1 MIRFFAQHQ
10 TAANLLVLAFIVL
23 GLIALPKIKRETMP
37 EIPPRNIEVRIPYP
51 GASALDVELGLC
63 QRIEDAVE
71 GVENREETRCQ
82 AREGRAV
89 ATIEMLEGNDFDRF
103 LNDIKTEV
111 EAIDNFPD
119 DAEMPIIK
127 QLGLFDFVATIVV
140 AGPMSVPDLKA
151 YAEDMKDRLL
161 LLDEISQIDINGF
174 SEHQIR
180 IEIPLATVR
189 QFGLGIDDIANVI
202 SSQSIDLPAGSIEA
216 AGADVLI
223 RFDDKRRTPQDFE
236 DLVVVAGTGGSEVR
250 LGDIAK
256 ITDQFKLDESKILF
270 DGQRAAYLVVKKTK
284 SDDTLDVINT
294 VIDFLDAERQ
304 TAPPAMKFEIT
315 KNISSMVRD
324 RLNMILVNGVQG
336 LVLVFL
342 TMWLVFSFRF
352 SFWVAAA
359 LPVSFMGAIFGMH
372 LFGYSFDMLT
382 MVGLLIAVGLLVDDS
397 IVIAENI
404 ASHVARGKPY
414 IQAAVDGIN
423 EVKFGVIASFLTTVC
438 VFGALAFLKGNI
450 GNMLKVIPVVLIMTL
465 SVSMIE
471 AFLVLPHHLAHA
483 LKDKVG
489 KAPHPFRQKIETGI
503 VWVREAI
510 LGRVVDAA
518 IEWRYLSMGLI
529 VALLLGSVSL
539 LAGGT
544 LKFVPFPDLDGDT
557 AQARILLPQGT
568 PLERTEEVV
577 AHMVATLASINTELT
592 SQQPEGQKLVRHVG
606 IQYDFNEDAFENGPH
621 LATITADLLGAEI
634 RTTKLD
640 DLMNM
645 WRKRAGPLPD
655 VLSIKFSGFEIP
667 IAGRAI
673 DIRLS
678 GQDLE
683 RLKTASLELQ
693 GWLNSFKGVLDLAD
707 DLRPG
712 KPEMR
717 VRLREGAT
725 ALGLNARAV
734 ASQLRSAFQGK
745 TADEIQVGPESI
757 EIDVRLAPEDRDS
770 IADLEYFYV
779 TTATGKR
786 VPLNAAAT
794 LEYARG
800 YARIHRIDGQ
810 RAVTIRGDV
819 DTALTNAKEIVAE
832 LKNGFIPEFE
842 RRYPDI
848 KVSFEGQDKEAAKTG
863 ASLRD
868 GAIIG
873 ILGVFI
879 LLSFLF
885 RSYIEPFIVLAA
897 IPLTVIGM
905 VWGHMAMGL
914 NLSMP
919 SIMGLASLAGI
930 IVNNSILL
938 MEFIRIGRRQGKT
951 AADAARFASRM
962 RFRSILLTSATTI
975 MGLLPLLLE
984 KSLQAQILVLLV
996 TSLAFGLFVGTVL
1009 VLIAI
1014 PALYTILDDFGLTRN
1029 VEPEEVSTTQ

>member
-1 MIRFFAQHQ
+1 MIGFFAAHR

-23 GLIALPKIKRETMP
+23 GLVALPKIKRETMP

-63 QRIEDAVE
+63 QRIEEAVE
-71 GVENREETRCQ
+71 GIENREETRCQ
-82 AREGRAV
+82 AREGLAV
-89 ATIEMLEGNDFDRF
+89 ATVEMLEGNDFDRF
-103 LNDIKTEV
+103 LNDIKTEI
-111 EAIDNFPD
+111 EAIDNFPE
-119 DAEMPIIK
+119 DAETPIVK
-127 QLGLFDFVATIVV
+127 QLGIFDFVATIVV
-140 AGPMSVPDLKA
+140 TGPMPVPDLKA

-161 LLDEISQIDINGF
+161 LLDEISQVDIGGF

-189 QFGLGIDDIANVI
+189 QFGLDIGEIATTI
-202 SSQSIDLPAGSIEA
+202 SNQSIDLPAGTVET

-223 RFDDKRRTPQDFE
+223 RFDDQRRSPEDFE
-236 DLVVVAGTGGSEVR
+236 DLIVVTGAGGSEVR

-256 ITDQFKLDESKILF
+256 ITDRFKLDESKNLF
-270 DGQRAAYLVVKKTK
+270 DGQRAAYLEVKKTK
-284 SDDTLDVINT
+284 SDDTLDVINA
-294 VIDFLDAERQ
+294 VVGFLEDERQ
-304 TAPPAMKFEIT
+304 TAPPTMKFEIT
-315 KNISSMVRD
+315 KNISSIVSD
-324 RLNMILVNGVQG
+324 RLNMLLNNGLQG
-336 LVLVFL
+336 LGLVFL

-372 LFGYSFDMLT
+372 LIGYSFDMLT
-382 MVGLLIAVGLLVDDS
+382 MVGLLIAIGLLVDDS

-423 EVKFGVIASFLTTVC
+423 EVKFGVIASYLTTVC
-438 VFGALAFLKGNI
+438 VFGALAFLKGNMGSI
-450 GNMLKVIPVVLIMTL
+450 MKVIPVVLILTL
-465 SVSMIE
+465 TVSMVE

-489 KAPHPFRQKIETGI
+489 KEPHPLRQKLENAIAWI
-503 VWVREAI
+503 REEI
-510 LGRVVDAA
+510 LGSVVDKA
-518 IEWRYLSMGLI
+518 IEWRYLSLGLI
-529 VALLLGSVSL
+529 VALLLGSVSM

-544 LKFVPFPDLDGDT
+544 LKFVPFPDIDGDT
-557 AQARILLPQGT
+557 VEARILLPQGT
-568 PLERTEEVV
+568 PLQRTEEVV
-577 AHMVATLASINTELT
+577 AHLIATLGSIDAEL
-592 SQQPEGQKLVRHVG
+592 SPQQPDGQKLVRHIGV
-606 IQYDFNEDAFENGPH
+606 QYNFNNDSYESGPH
-621 LATITADLLGAEI
+621 VATITADLLSAEI
-634 RTTKLD
+634 RTTKFD
-640 DLMNM
+640 DLVNL
-645 WRKRAGPLPD
+645 WRERTGPLPD
-655 VLSIKFSGFEIP
+655 VLNIKFAGFELP
-667 IAGRAI
+667 VAGRPI
-673 DIRLS
+673 DIRLM
-678 GQDLE
+678 GRDLE
-683 RLKTASLELQ
+683 NLKSASLELQ
-693 GWLNSFKGVLDLAD
+693 SWLNSFTGVLDLAD

-712 KPEMR
+712 KPEVK

-734 ASQLRSAFQGK
+734 AGQLRAAFQGK

-757 EIDVRLAPEDRDS
+757 EIDVRLASEDRDS
-770 IADLEYFYV
+770 LADLEYFYI

-786 VPLNAAAT
+786 VPLNAAAS

-810 RAVTIRGDV
+810 RTVTLQGDV
-819 DTALTNAKEIVAE
+819 DTALTNAREIITA
-832 LKNGFIPEFE
+832 LKSDFLPEFGQ
-842 RRYPDI
+842 RHPGVT
-848 KVSFEGQDKEAAKTG
+848 VSFAGQDEETAKTG

-885 RSYIEPFIVLAA
+885 RSYIEPFIVLVA

-905 VWGHMAMGL
+905 VWGHMLMGI
-914 NLSMP
+914 NVAMP
-919 SIMGLASLAGI
+919 SIMGLASLSGV

-938 MEFIRIGRRQGKT
+938 MEFIRIGRRQGQT

-984 KSLQAQILVLLV
+984 KSLQAQILIPLV
-996 TSLAFGLFVGTVL
+996 TSLAFGLFVGTIL

-1014 PALYTILDDFGLTRN
+1014 PALYTVLNDFGLTQN
-1029 VEPEEVSTTQ
+1029 IEADQ

>member
-1 MIRFFAQHQ
+1 MIRFFAAHR

-23 GLIALPKIKRETMP
+23 GLVALPKIKRETMP
-37 EIPPRNIEVRIPYP
+37 EIPPREIEVRIPYP
-51 GASALDVELGLC
+51 GASAIDVELGLC

-71 GVENREETRCQ
+71 GIENREETRCES
-82 AREGRAV
+82 REGLAV
-89 ATIEMLEGNDFDRF
+89 ATIQMLEGHDFDRF

-111 EAIDNFPD
+111 EAIDNFPE
-119 DAEMPIIK
+119 DAELPIIK

-140 AGPMSVPDLKA
+140 TGPMSVPHLKA

-161 LLDEISQIDINGF
+161 LLEEISQVDINGF

-180 IEIPLATVR
+180 IELPLATVR
-189 QFGLGIDDIANVI
+189 QFGLDIDEIANVV
-202 SSQSIDLPAGSIEA
+202 SNQSIDLPAGSIQA
-216 AGADVLI
+216 TGADVLI
-223 RFDDKRRTPQDFE
+223 RFDDKRRSPQDFE
-236 DLVVVAGTGGSEVR
+236 DLVVIAGATGSEIR
-250 LGDIAK
+250 LGDIAT

-284 SDDTLDVINT
+284 TDDTLDVIDA
-294 VIDFLDAERQ
+294 VLGFLEAERQ

-315 KNISSMVRD
+315 KNISSIVSD
-324 RLNMILVNGVQG
+324 RLNMLLNNGMQG
-336 LVLVFL
+336 LGLVFL

-372 LFGYSFDMLT
+372 LFGYSFDMLS

-450 GNMLKVIPVVLIMTL
+450 GSILKVIPVVLILTL
-465 SVSMIE
+465 TVSMIE
-471 AFLVLPHHLAHA
+471 AFLILPHHLAHA

-489 KAPHPFRQKIETGI
+489 KEPHPFRKKLENAIA
-503 VWVREAI
+503 WVREEI
-510 LGRVVDAA
+510 LGRVVDKA
-518 IEWRYLSMGLI
+518 IEWRYLSLGLI
-529 VALLLGSVSL
+529 VALLLGSVSM

-544 LKFVPFPDLDGDT
+544 LKFVPFPDIDGD
-557 AQARILLPQGT
+557 AAEARILLPQGT
-568 PLERTEEVV
+568 PLQRTEEVV
-577 AHMVATLASINTELT
+577 AHLITTLKAINTEL
-592 SQQPEGQKLVRHVG
+592 SPEQPDGQDLVRHIGV
-606 IQYDFNEDAFENGPH
+606 QYNFNSDAFESGPH
-621 LATITADLLGAEI
+621 VATITADLLGAEI
-634 RTTKLD
+634 RTTKFD
-640 DLMNM
+640 DLVNL
-645 WRKRAGPLPD
+645 WRERAGPIPD
-655 VLSIKFSGFEIP
+655 VLNIKFAGFEVP
-667 IAGRAI
+667 IAGRPI
-673 DIRLS
+673 DIRLM
-678 GQDLE
+678 GRDLE
-683 RLKTASLELQ
+683 ALKSASLELQ

-712 KPEMR
+712 KPEMK
-717 VRLREGAT
+717 VSLREGAT
-725 ALGLNARAV
+725 ALGLNGRAV
-734 ASQLRSAFQGK
+734 ASQLRAAFQGK

-757 EIDVRLAPEDRDS
+757 EIDVRLASKDRDS
-770 IADLEYFYV
+770 LADLEYFYV
-779 TTATGKR
+779 TTASGKR
-786 VPLNAAAT
+786 VPLNAAAS
-794 LEYARG
+794 LEYSRG
-800 YARIHRIDGQ
+800 YARIHRINGQ
-810 RAVTIRGDV
+810 RTVTLQGDV
-819 DTALTNAKEIVAE
+819 DTAVTNAREIITA
-832 LKNGFIPEFE
+832 LKNDFLPEFGQ
-842 RRYPDI
+842 RHPGVA
-848 KVSFEGQDKEAAKTG
+848 VSFAGQDKETAKTG

-905 VWGHMAMGL
+905 VWGHMLMGI
-914 NLSMP
+914 NVAMP
-919 SIMGLASLAGI
+919 SIMGLASLAGV

-938 MEFIRIGRRQGKT
+938 MEFIRIGRRQGLN
-951 AADAARFASRM
+951 AADAASSASRM

-984 KSLQAQILVLLV
+984 KSLQAQILIPLV
-996 TSLAFGLFVGTVL
+996 TSLAFGLFVGTILVL
-1009 VLIAI
+1009 VAI
-1014 PALYTILDDFGLTRN
+1014 PALYTILNDFGLTQN
-1029 VEPEEVSTTQ
+1029 VEVDQ